1 MRRRVLFLCAT
12 ALISCRTT
20 GDPATSTGDTARV
33 AAMVDRFTDAT
44 LAAYPDMART
54 AGLHA
59 YDGQVPPVSP
69 AAVAAEIAR
78 AKAYLDETAAI
89 DAATLADPTRLDLE
103 LTRLFAERTVFQL
116 ETLALPGRVMS
127 YLDLFDVSG
136 YLMRDYA
143 PLPARVAKMLDHVEA
158 ATANVDP
165 ALAMLE
171 PAQVRTQLET
181 ARGAMAG
188 LREYYEGDVAKMTK
202 PALDADPALA
212 ARYARAI
219 PAAMA
224 AVDRYIAWIDGHMAQ
239 ATDDFALGEAK
250 FLRNIAVNEGVTYTL
265 AELTKMA
272 EDNYRT
278 NHDAYVATAKRID
291 PTKTVE
297 QVSALVASERLPNGD
312 AVIAAARRQLEETRV
327 FIEKN
332 AIVTIGSDDRASVEV
347 TPPFMR
353 WNSAFLDAAGPFETA
368 PGSFYYITPPD
379 PTWPKDVQDG
389 YLLYEGDLLATTIHE
404 VYPGHFV
411 QGLQMRRAASRAQK
425 LFESYAFV
433 EGWAHYVE
441 EMMFEAGY
449 GGDDPRLKLGQ
460 LSNALLRNCRFLAA
474 IGLHTAGM
482 TVAQADALFREK
494 CFIDAG
500 NAKQQAY
507 RGTFDPGYLSYT
519 LGKLQIMAL
528 RERFRAERGETALGP
543 FHDWLLSYG
552 SAPVGL
558 IGKRLQPTSN
568 R

>member
-1 MRRRVLFLCAT
+1 MSRRLAALCAL
-12 ALISCRTT
+12 ALLSCRTT
-20 GDPATSTGDTARV
+20 GDPAPAPADV
-33 AAMVDRFTDAT
+33 AALVDRFTDET

-59 YDGQVPPVSP
+59 YDGQVPPVSA

-78 AKAYLDETAAI
+78 AQAYLAETARI
-89 DAATLADPTRLDLE
+89 DVAALPDPTRLDLE

-116 ETLALPGRVMS
+116 QDRALHTRVMS

-158 ATANVDP
+158 ATAQVDP
-165 ALAMLE
+165 ALALLR
-171 PAQVRTQLET
+171 PDQVRTQLET
-181 ARGAMAG
+181 ARGALAG
-188 LREYYEGDVAKMTK
+188 LREYYEGDVAKMTQ
-202 PALDADPALA
+202 PALAADPALA
-212 ARYARAI
+212 ARYGRAV
-219 PAAMA
+219 PAALA
-224 AVDRYIAWIDGHMAQ
+224 AVDRYIAWIDAHQAQ
-239 ATDDFALGEAK
+239 ATDDFALGEAA
-250 FLRNIAVNEGVTYTL
+250 FLKNIAVNEGVAYTL
-265 AELTKMA
+265 AELSRMA
-272 EDNYRT
+272 EENYRA
-278 NHDAYVATAKRID
+278 NHAAYVATAKLID
-291 PTKTVE
+291 PNKTVE
-297 QVSALVASERLPNGD
+297 EVSALVASERLPDGD

-327 FIEKN
+327 FVEEKGL
-332 AIVTIGSDDRASVEV
+332 VTIGSDDRATVEV

-353 WNSAFLDAAGPFETA
+353 WNSAFLDQAGPFETA

-379 PTWPKDVQDG
+379 PTWPKEVQDG
-389 YLLYEGDLLATTIHE
+389 YLLYEGDLLSTTIHE

-411 QGLQMRRAASRAQK
+411 HGLQMRRAASRAQK

-449 GGDDPRLKLGQ
+449 GAGDPRLKLGQ

-519 LGKLQIMAL
+519 LGKIQILEL
-528 RERFRAERGETALGP
+528 RARFQAERKETKLGP
-543 FHDWLLSYG
+543 FHDWLLSFG

-558 IGKRLQPTSN
+558 IGKRL
-568 R
+568 